1 MSEITKTK
9 DQKPKTNLVWIIF
22 ALIIVAVYLT
32 GLTIPLL
39 GPDEPRYAEV
49 AREMFERGDWI
60 TPKLGGFDWFEKPAL
75 LYWLEIVSYKLFG
88 VTEFAA
94 RFGSA
99 LFGLGTVFCLWILG
113 RNCPQINTDEHGFEI
128 QNPKSKIQ
136 NPNNFANWLALIAAS
151 SIGLIVFSHGASFD
165 IILTFP
171 ITASLVGFFIFDV
184 FPRRREDAKENNQI
198 TSENSFKSSR
208 LRAFAGLFSFY
219 FFIGVA
225 LIAKGL
231 VGIVFPF
238 AIVAF
243 YHLLSWKFPSKTF
256 FFSLFWG
263 TIVTLLV
270 ASVWYLPMYQANG
283 WKFID
288 EFFIQHHF
296 QRYTSNKYQHP
307 QPFYF
312 FFWVLPLMTIP
323 WLPFFLA
330 SIWNVIKRIASRK
343 DTKAQSKKFTIH
355 HSPLTIFAV
364 AWLLVPLVF
373 FSISGSKLPGYIL
386 PALPAALILTAEY
399 VWRFMQKSVKRR
411 VFMQTLALLMFV
423 SVAIVSQFVIGN
435 FLHEETVKHLID
447 TANSQGYTSEKI
459 LNQHTISHSAEFYGA
474 GRLVREADGKQKRF
488 YGVPE
493 IVEEMKRENT
503 PQVLVLTPLV
513 YLNYLTKS
521 DLVESKVLDD
531 NGELAI
537 VVVKLK

>member
-171 ITASLVGFFIFDV
+171 ITASLVSFFIWET
-184 FPRRREDAKENNQI
+184 RNRKSQI
-198 TSENSFKSSR
+198 TNRKY
-208 LRAFAGLFSFY
+208 LLAFY

-243 YHLLSWKFPSKTF
+243 YYLLSWKFPSKTF

-323 WLPFFLA
+323 WLPFFIA
-330 SIWNVIKRIASRK
+330 SIWSLVKRIFFRK
-343 DTKAQSKKFTIH
+343 DAKAQGEKFTIH

-364 AWLLVPLVF
+364 SWLLVPLVF

-411 VFMQTLALLMFV
+411 VFVQIFALLMFII
-423 SVAIVSQFVIGN
+423 VAIISQFCN
-435 FLHEETVKHLID
+435 
-447 TANSQGYTSEKI
+447 
-459 LNQHTISHSAEFYGA
+459 
-474 GRLVREADGKQKRF
+474 R
-488 YGVPE
+488 
-493 IVEEMKRENT
+493 
-503 PQVLVLTPLV
+503 
-513 YLNYLTKS
+513 
-521 DLVESKVLDD
+521 
-531 NGELAI
+531 
-537 VVVKLK
+537 